1 MSEKVVPGPLSCANG
16 FKEAVCIN
24 TTKVYDTC
32 KDKDCLEDLRVYFDS
47 RSQEIIDKAI
57 NVKVRKA
64 EIIWVYIDV
73 EEVPF
78 NRGFYAIDVKY
89 FFKVTLD
96 AFCGVSRPMEVRGL
110 STFDKKVILFGS
122 EGSAKTFTSS
132 YRPDGLDPNPIRSSN
147 QPKAIV
153 EVVDPI
159 ALGVKLVEKC
169 EKHCGCGVD
178 LCSVPDAILR
188 EFDGDLV
195 DNDPEKMVYV
205 TLGIF
210 SIIKIVRDVQLLI
223 PAYDFCI
230 PEKECIGNEDDPCR
244 LFRSIKFPT
253 EEFFPPASME
263 IEDEDRHRHCEPE
276 DDRHRGCGCR

>member
-1 MSEKVVPGPLSCANG
+1 MSEKVVPGPLSSAHG

-32 KDKDCLEDLRVYFDS
+32 KDKDCLEDLRVYFD
-47 RSQEIIDKAI
+47 RNNQEIIDRAI
-57 NVKVRKA
+57 NVKIRKA
-64 EIIWVYIDV
+64 EILWIYIDL

-78 NRGFYAIDVKY
+78 NRGFYTVDAKY

-96 AFCGVSRPMEVRGL
+96 AFCGVSRPVEVKGL
-110 STFDKKVILFGS
+110 ATYDKKVILFGS
-122 EGSAKTFTSS
+122 EGSAKTFTSN
-132 YRPDGLDPNPIRSSN
+132 YRPDGLDPNPIRSN
-147 QPKAIV
+147 NNPKAVV

-169 EKHCGCGVD
+169 DKHIGCCTDV
-178 LCSVPDAILR
+178 CSVPDAILR
-188 EFDGDLV
+188 EFEGELLDSNV
-195 DNDPEKMVYV
+195 EKMVFV

-230 PEKECIGNEDDPCR
+230 PEKECVSSEEDPCR
-244 LFRSIKFPT
+244 LFRSIRFPT
-253 EEFFPPASME
+253 EEFFPPES
-263 IEDEDRHRHCEPE
+263 IQVS
-276 DDRHRGCGCR
+276 DDRRRGCGCK